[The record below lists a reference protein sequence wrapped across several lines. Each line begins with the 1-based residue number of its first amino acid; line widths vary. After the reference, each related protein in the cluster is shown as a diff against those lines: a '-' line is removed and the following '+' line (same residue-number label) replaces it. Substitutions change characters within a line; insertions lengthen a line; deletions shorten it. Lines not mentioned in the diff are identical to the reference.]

1 MHYTYY
7 FLLLNTFFLQKKF
20 FLHRVIRIFDSVNIE
35 GKAICK
41 SCSPL
46 SNYQYS
52 FFGILGGKKQN
63 KVTIILRIYV
73 CCVHQHVLGNN
84 MQVWEFALFIGAFCE
99 TLKIR
104 FLKRQR
110 TGLTVQY
117 IKSEKK
123 WGIIFLPYVKLQY
136 STYDIKTNA
145 PKKFF
150 PPTRMFN
157 NCVCFSA
164 LFWDAEI
171 ASKNIDF

>member
-1 MHYTYY
+1 M
-7 FLLLNTFFLQKKF
+7 LNTFFLQKKF

-63 KVTIILRIYV
+63 KVTIILRIDV

-123 WGIIFLPYVKLQY
+123 NGESYFFPMWSY
-136 STYDIKTNA
+136 STAPMTLKQMR
-145 PKKFF
+145 PKKLF

>member
-1 MHYTYY
+1 M
-7 FLLLNTFFLQKKF
+7 LNTFFLQKKF
-20 FLHRVIRIFDSVNIE
+20 FLHRVIGIFDSVNIE

-63 KVTIILRIYV
+63 KVTIILRIDV

-117 IKSEKK
+117 IKSEKNRESYFFPM
-123 WGIIFLPYVKLQY
+123 WSY
-136 STYDIKTNA
+136 STAPMTLKQMR
-145 PKKFF
+145 PKKLF

>member
-1 MHYTYY
+1 M
-7 FLLLNTFFLQKKF
+7 LNTFFLQKKF

-117 IKSEKK
+117 IKSEKNGESYFFPM
-123 WGIIFLPYVKLQY
+123 WSY
-136 STYDIKTNA
+136 STAPMTLKQMR
-145 PKKFF
+145 PKKLF